1 MVEEIKQKCVVFR
14 AATAAA
20 AAALSVSSDD
30 LRNSNRIIR
39 LDAAQAVWTVTKIIG
54 VDYMGMMN
62 R

>member
-20 AAALSVSSDD
+20 ALSVSSDD
-30 LRNSNRIIR
+30 IRNSNRIIR